1 MSKKSKNEIEKIK
14 QEIKEAE
21 YKRLPLNQILD
32 DPMNPNVMTKEQL
45 TALEFSIK
53 KEKFVVPLVVNKV
66 KKMEK
71 PYMVVN
77 GHQRLKI
84 LRKYGV
90 LEILCAIIE
99 KPLEEARIFGLG
111 LNRNVGED
119 DPRKLSNLFH
129 QAFTHQQ
136 INLITKFTPNFD
148 QDFVKLTIDKFH
160 HTSLESSLVEEEIPE
175 LPTSTKTKTGD
186 IYQLGKHRIMCGDC
200 TKAQDV
206 NKLLD
211 KVKINQINTDPPY
224 GVDYQGKNSFLHKVR
239 PKSKRIQFEGEK
251 KGLIEDYR
259 EFFKKFLE
267 LVPMAD
273 YNTIYV
279 FMAGLRLHELRMAFG
294 DAGVTW
300 GDNLVWLKNHFVMG
314 RKDHKAKHEF
324 IVYGWKGRHKFYGE
338 YATTTV
344 YEENKPQVS
353 EKHPTMKP
361 VPLVARLILEG
372 TRKHDI
378 VYEPFCGSGT
388 CIIACETND
397 RICYAMELVPH
408 YIDVAV
414 QRWENLTS
422 KKGVKL

>member
-1 MSKKSKNEIEKIK
+1 MSKDSNLEGLPVVKI
-14 QEIKEAE
+14 
-21 YKRLPLNQILD
+21 PLDKIMD

-45 TALEFSIK
+45 KSLEFSMK
-53 KEKFVVPLVVNKV
+53 KEGNVVPIIINKV
-66 KKMEK
+66 KKMGK
-71 PYMVVN
+71 PYMVIN

-84 LRKYGV
+84 LRRNQIKNV
-90 LEILCAIIE
+90 FSIVIS
-99 KPLEEARIFGLG
+99 KPLEEARAFGLG

-119 DPRKLSNLFH
+119 NPEKLANVLHFIFRKNK
-129 QAFTHQQ
+129 TD
-136 INLITKFTPNFD
+136 LITKFTPKFD

-160 HTSLESSLVEEEIPE
+160 HIGFESTAEEEIPE

-186 IYQLGKHRIMCGDC
+186 MYQLGKHRIMCGDC
-200 TKAQDV
+200 TNPQDV
-206 NKLLD
+206 DKLLD
-211 KVKINQINTDPPY
+211 KTKINQINTDPPY
-224 GVDYQGKNSFLHKVR
+224 GVDYQGKNSFLRKVR
-239 PKSKRIQFEGEK
+239 PKTKRHQFDSEK
-251 KGLIEDYR
+251 KGQIEDYR

-267 LVPMAD
+267 LVPMTE
-273 YNTIYV
+273 YNTIYI
-279 FMAGLRLHELRMAFG
+279 FMAGMRLHELRMAME

-300 GDNLVWLKNHFVMG
+300 GDYLVWVKNHFVMG
-314 RKDHKAKHEF
+314 RKDHKAKHEN

-372 TRKHDI
+372 TKKHDI

-408 YIDVAV
+408 YIDVACE
-414 QRWENLTS
+414 RWSNLTG
-422 KKGVKL
+422 KKVVKL